1 MKAVASHPGWC
12 AALLTRQPIARGA
25 RPQLPGSLEGNWV
38 RTEIPDAASHNLSVE
53 NCFTQI
59 IIIEEMNGKF
69 KGNIFDRS
77 VAADF
82 MQLNLSTVGSS
93 LLLFHMR

>member
-1 MKAVASHPGWC
+1 MGMGKKTTRPAAEKVNSLGWKGISKDGKVKAVASGPGWC

-25 RPQLPGSLEGNWV
+25 GPHLPGSLEGSWI

-59 IIIEEMNGKF
+59 IIIGRDEWK
-69 KGNIFDRS
+69 I
-77 VAADF
+77 
-82 MQLNLSTVGSS
+82 
-93 LLLFHMR
+93 